1 MARLADEIRM
11 TKPFTVAEEEA
22 SLSILRTCEVIQQST
37 LAVIKGFD
45 LTGPQYNVL
54 RILRGSSPEG
64 LPCGQISERM
74 ITRDPDITRLLDRLE
89 TRGLISRMRG
99 DQDRRVVI
107 ATITPEGLRLLQEI
121 DPVVVA
127 HHRRQFSTLNKTELR
142 ELIRLLQLVRE
153 GSGNDQ
159 GEHYETDLHNR
170 PESLEH
176 SLQHSPH
183 DGEQCSRSLQR
194 SKRNHHP

>member
-1 MARLADEIRM
+1 
-11 TKPFTVAEEEA
+11 
-22 SLSILRTCEVIQQST
+22 
-37 LAVIKGFD
+37 
-45 LTGPQYNVL
+45 
-54 RILRGSSPEG
+54 
-64 LPCGQISERM
+64 M

-89 TRGLISRMRG
+89 TRGLISRVRG

-153 GSGNDQ
+153 GSGND
-159 GEHYETDLHNR
+159 
-170 PESLEH
+170 
-176 SLQHSPH
+176 
-183 DGEQCSRSLQR
+183 
-194 SKRNHHP
+194 